1 MENKEIKKQQPII
14 QASRRKYHII
24 YKTTCLITN
33 KFYVGMHSTDNLED
47 GYIGSGKLLW
57 LSVNKHGKENHATEI
72 LETLPDRSS
81 LKEREKHIVNEEFL
95 KDKMCMNLAIGG
107 EGGAGKATKEQ
118 LYKGAVNA
126 NKVKWSN
133 PEFRSKMSKI
143 LSERNKELHAKGIM
157 KAPDWTGK
165 KHSKETI
172 EKLKGHKRQSGSNNS
187 QFGKCWITNNTESK
201 RIMKGDQIPEGWRLG
216 RKIK

>member
-1 MENKEIKKQQPII
+1 MENKEIKK

-33 KFYVGMHSTDNLED
+33 RFYVGMHSTDNLED

-118 LYKGAVNA
+118 LKKGRANA
-126 NKVKWSN
+126 NKAMWSN

-157 KAPDWTGK
+157 KAPDWTGR
-165 KHSKETI
+165 KHSEETI
-172 EKLKGHKRQSGSNNS
+172 EKFKGHKRQSGSNNS
-187 QFGKCWITNNTESK
+187 QSGKCWITNEEESK
-201 RIMKGDQIPEGWRLG
+201 KILKGDQIPEGWRLG